1 MRNDEQ
7 KPYLLINEDMS
18 PYDQEITI
26 YQIVFLSDQEKRS
39 IIENLKNS
47 PSEKPKKLQTHSHQ

>member
-18 PYDQEITI
+18 PYDQEITR
-26 YQIVFLSDQEKRS
+26 YQIVFLSDKEKRS